1 MFSFFFF
8 DREINSDFQGNQP
21 QDAHELLKCL
31 LMIIDETTNK
41 LNQSRSEIRRSV
53 GDVAPIWI
61 TSPKVKRANAETSER
76 LGIPA
81 LFGGGGDGGG
91 GGGGSADAPSWKNF
105 RFGYFDGLSQSID
118 RSELVTSTYLEP
130 ERRRGGIRRDGGFGA
145 YGHRVKPSTEAEIP
159 TSFIRKK
166 CLKKKL
172 LTADDEVSFRIEVPS
187 SPAQPG
193 VLCSDIPEGVHSA
206 RVSIPRLDS
215 PRGLHLANIGTG
227 FASNM
232 VTELFQGYMLLKT
245 KCLSCGTESTRK
257 EEFQEVSLPFRRR
270 GGEAVTST
278 SNTED
283 GTGAER
289 DHG

>member
-1 MFSFFFF
+1 MSCVFFHF

-41 LNQSRSEIRRSV
+41 LNRSRSEIKRSID
-53 GDVAPIWI
+53 DVAPIWI
-61 TSPKVKRANAETSER
+61 SSPKVKRASADAEHLDLSV
-76 LGIPA
+76 
-81 LFGGGGDGGG
+81 LFGG
-91 GGGGSADAPSWKNF
+91 DATPPWRNF
-105 RFGYFDGLSQSID
+105 RFDGIS
-118 RSELVTSTYLEP
+118 RSVDHSEVVTSTYLEP
-130 ERRRGGIRRDGGFGA
+130 ERRRGMKGDCCLGVNFSGHCVKASTGA
-145 YGHRVKPSTEAEIP
+145 ETLTFS
-159 TSFIRKK
+159 RKK

-172 LTADDEVSFRIEVPS
+172 WGAGDEIPFKVEAPS
-187 SPAQPG
+187 SPTQPG
-193 VLCSDIPEGVHSA
+193 VVLCSGTLQGVHHSV

-215 PRGLHLANIGTG
+215 PRGLRLANIGTG
-227 FASNM
+227 YASSM

-270 GGEAVTST
+270 GEAVTST

-283 GTGAER
+283 GMGTER
-289 DHG
+289 G